1 MSRFVIS
8 VHPTASLQV
17 EVERGIK
24 VGRHGADLV
33 DLNLDFISRYCNVGG
48 GVGGTETLDSFSA
61 PFIASF
67 ALFLHC
73 HANEEVEHGG
83 AGGGGAF
90 DSDKVM
96 HGGECKIGSGRYL
109 KPRLIIILRMVHCIQ
124 LPGPAIMI
132 Q

>member
-1 MSRFVIS
+1 MSWFVTS
-8 VHPTASLQV
+8 VHPTASFQV
-17 EVERGIK
+17 EVERRIRIC
-24 VGRHGADLV
+24 RHGDDLV

-83 AGGGGAF
+83 AVEEGHLIRTKSCTAESAKLVPDDILNQ
-90 DSDKVM
+90 DS
-96 HGGECKIGSGRYL
+96 SSF
-109 KPRLIIILRMVHCIQ
+109 
-124 LPGPAIMI
+124 
-132 Q
+132 

>member
-1 MSRFVIS
+1 MPTWWISISISFLAIAMSVA
-8 VHPTASLQV
+8 ASAVQ
-17 EVERGIK
+17 
-24 VGRHGADLV
+24 
-33 DLNLDFISRYCNVGG
+33 
-48 GVGGTETLDSFSA
+48 TLDSFSA